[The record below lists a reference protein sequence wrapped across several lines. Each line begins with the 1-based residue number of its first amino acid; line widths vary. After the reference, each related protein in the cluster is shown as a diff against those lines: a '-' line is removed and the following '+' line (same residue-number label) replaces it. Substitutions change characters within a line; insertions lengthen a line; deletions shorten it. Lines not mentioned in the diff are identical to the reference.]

1 MAEAPARALPRGPKP
16 GAALSLAGAA
26 EMPGGRAEA
35 SHWHHWGQVYHGGP
49 VALCAGTT
57 ELTASRAGLR
67 GRLGSRPDL
76 GTQALGE
83 AGPTVARRLVQRGH
97 RSCPSRVHAGCR
109 VDSCL
114 ALVNASHLPSTCR
127 KHRGNTNKTKIS
139 PKVVGRACLGL
150 CAFGSGSLVL
160 HAHPGRHH
168 LSLKTPHSSLNS
180 HSHAGSSFVQG
191 LCAGGRAV
199 PAAPRASEDLDR
211 EWQAHTPHILCVSLP
226 L

>member
-1 MAEAPARALPRGPKP
+1 
-16 GAALSLAGAA
+16 
-26 EMPGGRAEA
+26 MPGGRAEA
-35 SHWHHWGQVYHGGP
+35 SHWHHRGRVYHGGP

-83 AGPTVARRLVQRGH
+83 AGPTVARRLVQREH

-109 VDSCL
+109 VDACL
-114 ALVNASHLPSTCR
+114 ALVNASHLPSTCQ
-127 KHRGNTNKTKIS
+127 KHRGNTIKTKIS
-139 PKVVGRACLGL
+139 PKVVGRARLGL
-150 CAFGSGSLVL
+150 CAFGSGSPAL

-168 LSLKTPHSSLNS
+168 LSLKTSHSSLNS

-191 LCAGGRAV
+191 PHAGRQGCAGCSPCERGSGPRMAGPH
-199 PAAPRASEDLDR
+199 PARPVCLSAAL
-211 EWQAHTPHILCVSLP
+211 TPCVTLP
-226 L
+226 VCS